1 MFSNLQKSPIVLL
14 AVAFL
19 SCLQGIAQESI
30 VDEEVRIN
38 EQVWIDYN
46 FNKSYTESRF
56 VSTQVGFRKIF
67 PEVYD
72 RVLVISTLN
81 NRIKNGLKLFKKEDS
96 FFNSYQLGAG
106 IIYTRNFN
114 ANDNL
119 ELRLLQGMK
128 FNIPTVKEFKLYNYT
143 RLEERIQTSFDGEGL
158 TTAFRL
164 RHRVSTVIS
173 WKKHLLT
180 FTQGLYF
187 PISAE
192 VFFNLKKAD
201 RFNDLLRLSPG
212 VGYKL
217 ESGWRFELFTI
228 FNRTRNITDTNE
240 KSSDLILRLRI
251 YSPDKKIEVPLAPV
265 NEFETE
271 EEQ

>member
-1 MFSNLQKSPIVLL
+1 MFLKIRISTGALL
-14 AVAFL
+14 VIAFMI
-19 SCLQGIAQESI
+19 CMAGTAQDSI
-30 VDEEVRIN
+30 LDQEVRVN

-46 FNKSYTESRF
+46 FNKRFSESRF
-56 VSTQVGFRKIF
+56 LSTQVGFRKIF

-72 RVLVISTLN
+72 RVLAISTMN
-81 NRIKNGLKLFKKEDS
+81 MRAKKGFKLFDQEEA
-96 FFNSYQLGAG
+96 FINSYQLGAG
-106 IIYTRNFN
+106 VIYTRNFDSK
-114 ANDNL
+114 DNL
-119 ELRLLQGMK
+119 EIRLLQGLK
-128 FNIPTVKEFKLYNYT
+128 FNIPTVKGFKLYNYT
-143 RLEERIQTSFDGEGL
+143 RLEERFQNSFGDGGFEA
-158 TTAFRL
+158 AFRL
-164 RHRVSTVIS
+164 RHRVSMVIS

-180 FTQGLYF
+180 FTEGLYF
-187 PISAE
+187 PISGE

-217 ESGWRFELFTI
+217 ESGWRFELYTI

-240 KSSDLILRLRI
+240 KSSDFILRLRI
-251 YSPDKKIEVPLAPV
+251 YSPDKKTDVPLAPV